1 MRVLVVEDEQ
11 KINRSV
17 CQALREEA
25 YAVDAAHDGDQ
36 GEELALINEYDLII
50 LDLMLP
56 KKSGIALCRGLRERG
71 IGTPILM
78 LTAKDSL
85 EDRVIGLDSGADDY
99 LVKPFFMDE
108 LLARARALL
117 RRDTTVKST
126 RLQLADL
133 VVDTS
138 SHRVTRAGTPI
149 DLTSKEY
156 AMLEYFIRQPRQP
169 HRRVYPPATQE
180 DRRRLPATPAAYD
193 PRQRLPA
200 RHPAGRCHYKLKQE
214 ELDSLLNIAR
224 MSIRGP
230 RQKGVPR
237 YGEVTTCSG
246 CAFMDGASTGISRED
261 ASPERK

>member
-138 SHRVTRAGTPI
+138 SHRVTRAGAPI

-156 AMLEYFIRQPRQP
+156 AMLEYFIRNPDQVLTRTMISEHVWDEEFDSLSNIIDVYIRRLRKKIDEGFQPR
-169 HRRVYPPATQE
+169 
-180 DRRRLPATPAAYD
+180 
-193 PRQRLPA
+193 
-200 RHPAGRCHYKLKQE
+200 
-214 ELDSLLNIAR
+214 LLHT
-224 MSIRGP
+224 IRGSGYLLGILP
-230 RQKGVPR
+230 D
-237 YGEVTTCSG
+237 EATTS
-246 CAFMDGASTGISRED
+246 
-261 ASPERK
+261 

>member
-11 KINRSV
+11 KINRTV

-25 YAVDAAHDGDQ
+25 YAVDSAHDGDQ

-56 KKSGIALCRGLRERG
+56 KKSGIALCRGLRDRG
-71 IGTPILM
+71 ISTPILM

-117 RRDTTVKST
+117 RRETTVKST
-126 RLQLADL
+126 RVQLADL

-138 SHRVTRAGTPI
+138 SHRVTRAGAPI

-156 AMLEYFIRQPRQP
+156 AMLEYFIRNPDQVLTRTMISEHVWDEEFDSLSNIIDVYIRRLRKKIDEGYQPR
-169 HRRVYPPATQE
+169 
-180 DRRRLPATPAAYD
+180 
-193 PRQRLPA
+193 
-200 RHPAGRCHYKLKQE
+200 
-214 ELDSLLNIAR
+214 LLHT
-224 MSIRGP
+224 IRG
-230 RQKGVPR
+230 
-237 YGEVTTCSG
+237 SG
-246 CAFMDGASTGISRED
+246 YLLGILPDETATS
-261 ASPERK
+261 